1 MTTFSGFP
9 VSRKSSRRRVE
20 VVNSPRFCSQRMAT
34 PTAQGIRDLILE
46 KIGAEIKKQPGDF
59 LYLPVAYSPPILR
72 YEHHGKYGGFLIR
85 TDSLRDIPAR
95 FCFIIA

>member
-1 MTTFSGFP
+1 
-9 VSRKSSRRRVE
+9 
-20 VVNSPRFCSQRMAT
+20 MAT

-46 KIGAEIKKQPGDF
+46 KIGAEIKKATGRF